1 MLNYLFGKPCAA
13 AVFAAALL
21 TVSVPTSA
29 QQRPPVVQDQSEIIQ
44 LQNRIQRQQFEQQQQ
59 LNRQIDRQQVTQ
71 PPAPRPQVPTFR
83 QNCQITLSG
92 NTYVRNC
99 R

>member
-1 MLNYLFGKPCAA
+1 MVKARGGKALAA
-13 AVFAAALL
+13 IALAASLAF
-21 TVSVPTSA
+21 PAAA
-29 QQRPPVVQDQSEIIQ
+29 QQRPPVVQDNASEIIQ

-59 LNRQIDRQQVTQ
+59 INRQQDRQQITQ
-71 PPAPRPQVPTFR
+71 PSPRPEVPTFR
-83 QNCQITLSG
+83 PNCQLQLSG